1 MDTKDQMGYISPEIE
16 VYEVMVERG
25 FAIHPSEVRSGTAFT
40 SWIIIGHEHVTP
52 YEAEGLKVVM
62 DE

>member
-25 FAIHPSEVRSGTAFT
+25 FATSGNLEDPEF
-40 SWIIIGHEHVTP
+40 
-52 YEAEGLKVVM
+52 
-62 DE
+62 DEDI